1 MKIDSHQHFWKYD
14 PARHAWIDESM
25 SKIRRDFM
33 PEEFWHELQARGIS
47 GCVAVQADETENET
61 RFLLELANRFDWIK
75 KVVGWV
81 DLKAP
86 DIEFQLERYQVETK
100 LAGFRAILQSQEP
113 EALEDKAFL
122 KGISHLERFGFT
134 YDVLIFPRHLEKAYE
149 LCRKF
154 PNQLFVLDH
163 LAKPNI
169 KTGEFDHWGKWMAKM
184 AELPNLCCKVS
195 GMVTEAD
202 WNKWKPADF
211 KPYLDFVTEHF
222 GPDRLLYGSDWPVC
236 LVTGTYAEVFDLADS
251 YFQNFTESEKKAI
264 FAENTMRFYGIPF

>member
-25 SKIRRDFM
+25 SRIRRDFM
-33 PEEFWHELQARGIS
+33 PENLWPELQAQGIS

-61 RFLLELANRFDWIK
+61 RFLLDLANRFDWIK

-100 LAGFRAILQSQEP
+100 LAGFRAILQSLEP
-113 EALEDKAFL
+113 EALEHKAFL

-134 YDVLIFPRHLEKAYE
+134 YDVLIFPRHLEKAYD

-154 PNQLFVLDH
+154 PNQPFVLDH
-163 LAKPNI
+163 LAKPEI
-169 KTGEFDHWGKWMAKM
+169 KTGEFEHWGKWMAKM
-184 AELPNLCCKVS
+184 AELPNVCSKVS

-202 WNKWKPADF
+202 WSNWKSEDI

-222 GPDRLLYGSDWPVC
+222 GTDRLLYGSDWPVC
-236 LVTGTYAEVFDLADS
+236 LVAGTYSEVFDLADS
-251 YFQNFTESEKKAI
+251 YLQNFSESEKKAI
-264 FAENTMRFYGIPF
+264 FGKNAMRFYGIPF